1 MDWKRVAGI
10 LLICYFILEKFVG
23 FLQIMEYVG
32 KMLPP
37 HSLSASEVLSPLLFI
52 VGVLLLVDSL
62 WPGFLVGL
70 KMRIKN
76 TDFEAEIAG
85 KKTVRLGEPLR
96 FRVRYD
102 GALREGCFTA
112 KVTNVEGKHLPT
124 TGRDF
129 EWHPC
134 YDTYDLKLER
144 GRLRG
149 TRLYDYEWSVRVPLD
164 YPTGNYEAVIVV
176 LDSQGEH
183 VRETEPI
190 TFRVVR
196 GVYD

>member
-1 MDWKRVAGI
+1 MAGI
-10 LLICYFILEKFVG
+10 LLICYAILEKFVS
-23 FLQIMEYVG
+23 FLQTIEYVR

-37 HSLSASEVLSPLLFI
+37 DSLSASEILSPLLFI
-52 VGVLLLVDSL
+52 IGSLLVVDSL

-70 KMRIKN
+70 KMRALN
-76 TDFEAEIAG
+76 TDFEANIVG
-85 KKTVRLGEPLR
+85 KRTVRLGEPLR
-96 FRVRYD
+96 FKVRYD

-112 KVTNVEGKHLPT
+112 RVTNVEGKPLPT
-124 TGRDF
+124 TGLSF

-149 TRLYDYEWSVRVPLD
+149 TRLYDYEWSVKIPLD

-183 VRETEPI
+183 VRETRPPI
-190 TFRVVR
+190 PFRVVR
-196 GVYD
+196 GSYD